1 MANSYKFNGN
11 INAPYKPACELM
23 KKRVE
28 CALAI
33 KAIEESE
40 AADEVAAEKQ

>member
-11 INAPYKPACELM
+11 IDLPYNPACELM
-23 KKRVE
+23 RKRVE
-28 CALAI
+28 CALGI

-40 AADEVAAEKQ
+40 RE